1 MSRQSHEE
9 RALAIRGAETLPT
22 APAAPLMQVDPLAMA
37 EVLRIERRVRWEGR
51 RAIMVNLP
59 AVFIGRRAWRG
70 LGAVPLGVVLVAGLL
85 FIAIKAALPA
95 LHGAVMVLCG
105 VMAGVPLAIAMVC
118 KESRDGQESTLSGT
132 DSDQPARVRELVE
145 SIGAVRIPLQRH
157 NPKHRP
163 DDVWRQQD
171 RALARRP
178 GAYRRGA
185 RRRRFTRR

>member
-1 MSRQSHEE
+1 MSGMALRRPDKKSRSLTSTAQSV
-9 RALAIRGAETLPT
+9 PT
-22 APAAPLMQVDPLAMA
+22 VVVDASAVA
-37 EVLRIERRVRWEGR
+37 EVIRIERRVRWEGR
-51 RAIMVNLP
+51 REMIVNAP

-70 LGAVPLGVVLVAGLL
+70 FGAVPPGFVLVVGLL
-85 FIAIKAALPA
+85 FVAVKAFLPS
-95 LHGAVMVLCG
+95 LHGAAVVLCG

-118 KESRDGQESTLSGT
+118 KEARDGQESTLSGT

-145 SIGAVRIPLQRH
+145 SIGAVRIPLQGH